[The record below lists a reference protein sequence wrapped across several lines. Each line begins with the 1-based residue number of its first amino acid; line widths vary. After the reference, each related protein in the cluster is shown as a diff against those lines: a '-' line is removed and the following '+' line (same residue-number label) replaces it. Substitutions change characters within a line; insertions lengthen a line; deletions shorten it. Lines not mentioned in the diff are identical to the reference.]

1 MLRHADSNKKCASP
15 FAFLYDLQKRLICGY
30 TAASLRHVSKSP
42 FLLYDLQTGPGRV
55 CPLQCILFLL
65 TDEAA
70 QQWAQHVRQLKEVQG
85 LPNKDPQVVQ
95 AVQAMQQWKA
105 RLTALQEALK
115 EELEAAKALFGDE
128 EEEEEEGKGQE
139 EDGYDEALISEA
151 ENILKQ
157 KS

>member
-1 MLRHADSNKKCASP
+1 M
-15 FAFLYDLQKRLICGY
+15 
-30 TAASLRHVSKSP
+30 
-42 FLLYDLQTGPGRV
+42 
-55 CPLQCILFLL
+55 
-65 TDEAA
+65 
-70 QQWAQHVRQLKEVQG
+70 
-85 LPNKDPQVVQ
+85 PNKDPQVVQ